1 MGKKGGI
8 GTKSKALDVSV
19 RSSDFILLALVNT
32 QVVVVLTQNSDLM
45 QVELEKINLGGVTD
59 CERRR

>member
-45 QVELEKINLGGVTD
+45 QVELEKINLGGLSD

>member
-45 QVELEKINLGGVTD
+45 QVELEKIYLGGLSD

>member
-32 QVVVVLTQNSDLM
+32 QVVVLTQNSDLM

>member
-45 QVELEKINLGGVTD
+45 HVELEKINLGGLSD

>member
-32 QVVVVLTQNSDLM
+32 QVVVLTQNSDLM
-45 QVELEKINLGGVTD
+45 QVELGKINLGGVSD
-59 CERRR
+59 CERLR